1 MALRMPRFILG
12 AVVSLLLLCIGAF
25 AAGASEIWLDV
36 PFVKQE
42 KDGCGAASIAMI
54 MQYWQR
60 QLGQSE
66 NRISESASILHALYS
81 KPDHGIRASEM
92 VRYFQQ
98 NGYRAFAYTGDW
110 ADLADQLG
118 KGRPLIAALKAGPG
132 GSLHYLVVA
141 GVDPDHQLVLMN
153 DPAQRKLLK
162 EERSRFEQEWKGAG
176 NWTLLAVPDA
186 QRH

>member
-1 MALRMPRFILG
+1 MALRMPRFILA
-12 AVVSLLLLCIGAF
+12 AVVPLLLLRIVAF
-25 AAGASEIWLDV
+25 AAEASEIWLDV

-42 KDGCGAASIAMI
+42 TDGCGAASIAMV

-60 QLGQSE
+60 QLGRPE
-66 NRISESASILHALYS
+66 NSKSESASILHALYS
-81 KPDHGIRASEM
+81 KPAHGIRASDM

-98 NGYRAFAYTGDW
+98 NGYRAFEYTGDW
-110 ADLADQLG
+110 ADLAQQLG

-132 GSLHYLVVA
+132 GSLHYLVVV
-141 GVDPDHQLVLMN
+141 GVDTDRRLVLVN

-162 EERSRFEQEWKGAG
+162 EERSRFEREWKGAG

-186 QRH
+186 QPR